1 MVELNAATPVTPP
14 PPPFDPDRLDA
25 VFHALADSTR
35 RSMLR
40 RLADGPHS
48 IGELAAPHAMTFA
61 AVSKHL
67 RVMERAGLV
76 RREVQGRR
84 HVCRLE
90 PVAMQQA
97 EEWIARQRA
106 IWEGRFDRL
115 DAYLLALHARE
126 QAEAGR
132 VSADPAMDDPI
143 RDTASETKKE
153 KE

>member
-1 MVELNAATPVTPP
+1 MVDLHAAPP
-14 PPPFDPDRLDA
+14 AAAPPPFDAERLDA

-90 PVAMQQA
+90 PTAMQQA

-106 IWEGRFDRL
+106 IWEGRLDRL
-115 DAYLLALHARE
+115 IAVSNA
-126 QAEAGR
+126 AEA
-132 VSADPAMDDPI
+132 
-143 RDTASETKKE
+143 
-153 KE
+153 

>member
-1 MVELNAATPVTPP
+1 MVELHAAPPAAP
-14 PPPFDPDRLDA
+14 PPPFDAERLDA

-48 IGELAAPHAMTFA
+48 ISELAAPHAMTFA

-90 PVAMQQA
+90 PTAMQQA
-97 EEWIARQRA
+97 EDWIARQRA
-106 IWEGRFDRL
+106 IWEGRLDRL
-115 DAYLLALHARE
+115 DAYLLALHARQQE
-126 QAEAGR
+126 EAAAP
-132 VSADPAMDDPI
+132 VTAPNTNP
-143 RDTASETKKE
+143 DTNQEKK
-153 KE
+153 